1 MMSFFVSSSSSSCI
15 ATEDNFLLF
24 FQTIVNTE
32 QVLWVKI
39 QKNLFIEITEFFIS
53 KQFYDSQNVHF
64 LINIHNHR

>member
-24 FQTIVNTE
+24 FSNHSE

-39 QKNLFIEITEFFIS
+39 HKNLFIEITEFFIS